1 MSSFNAFGKPAET
14 VDFGGEV
21 DYASYEWFK
30 DPPPSRPE
38 VISFL
43 TFPYVLL
50 THICSLPSSPL
61 RANPTSHLPLSSR
74 GITCVTL
81 LSRPHPMYCSG
92 ATNSTDRCIY
102 PSLHPAFFRANDDF
116 FPPRPQLGVLAWCA
130 EFSEMIDELKRLG
143 ISGDMFVSTREA
155 ALGACEEILRLQLD
169 IKMQIIVIHLSSQ
182 VARLRRFL
190 DAEHVWHDYPETDF
204 PIDPHAF
211 S

>member
-30 DPPPSRPE
+30 DPPARPE
-38 VISFL
+38 PAIQAPQGEPYIPPPTVIERNSMCDFAL
-43 TFPYVLL
+43 QAAPNVLFG
-50 THICSLPSSPL
+50 
-61 RANPTSHLPLSSR
+61 RYKQY
-74 GITCVTL
+74 G
-81 LSRPHPMYCSG
+81 
-92 ATNSTDRCIY
+92 
-102 PSLHPAFFRANDDF
+102 
-116 FPPRPQLGVLAWCA
+116 QLGVLAWCA

-155 ALGACEEILRLQLD
+155 ALKACEEILRLQLE

-190 DAEHVWHDYPETDF
+190 DAEHVWEDYPETHF
-204 PIDPHAF
+204 PLDPHAF